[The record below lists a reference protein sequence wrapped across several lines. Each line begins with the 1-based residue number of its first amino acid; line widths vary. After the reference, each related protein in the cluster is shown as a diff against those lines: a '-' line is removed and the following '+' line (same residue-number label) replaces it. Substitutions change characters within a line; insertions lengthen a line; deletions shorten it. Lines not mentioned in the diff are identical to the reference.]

1 MPIRG
6 DIMTKVANDIM
17 ITDYQSLKA
26 RMRQVKKK
34 RARRNYL
41 HMQLENTITIKSS
54 RMDGDRRGSGISLPT
69 ERQGLKRAQLE
80 EEFKRL
86 DKELQELDAF
96 LNAFAEYDLE
106 AYQFFVLH
114 FIEGLSQN
122 DAVLKLGFKRHR
134 AQMLKLSCL
143 EFYNEIVNGIEDSF
157 QILKSIEQR
166 YIKDIPPDIAKDMRR
181 FVKGELAINDRSTF
195 CQEHNISVAT
205 FYRYINRLKSK

>member
-1 MPIRG
+1 MRG
-6 DIMTKVANDIM
+6 DIMTKVANNIM

-34 RARRNYL
+34 RARRNFL
-41 HMQLENTITIKSS
+41 QMQLENTITIKSS
-54 RMDGDRRGSGISLPT
+54 RMDGDIRGSGGVSQPT
-69 ERQGLKRAQLE
+69 EKQGLKRAQLSD
-80 EEFKRL
+80 EFRRL

-96 LNAFAEYDLE
+96 LEAFADYDTE

-122 DAVLKLGFKRHR
+122 DAVLKLGIKRHR
-134 AQMLKLSCL
+134 TQILKLSCL

-166 YIKDIPPDIAKDMRR
+166 HIKDIPPDIAKDMRR
-181 FVKGELAINDRSTF
+181 FIKGELPIDDRSTF
-195 CQEHNISVAT
+195 CQERNISEAT